1 MRYHRKRS
9 CVPLTIGML
18 CFSIYSIPWLIWT
31 KNAASTPNDQKLI
44 KWYGIG
50 ALIVLF
56 AGTIGGTVFKIKYLE
71 KKLTEEQ
78 LFRLDAYIAAV
89 GVVLMLIIS
98 IVMLMKMYSWK

>member
-1 MRYHRKRS
+1 MKYHRKRS
-9 CVPLTIGML
+9 GIPLSVGML

-31 KNAASTPNDQKLI
+31 KNAAPTPNDQKLI

-71 KKLTEEQ
+71 KKLTKKQ
-78 LFRLDAYIAAV
+78 LFRLDVYIAAV
-89 GVVLMLIIS
+89 GVLVMLIIGS
-98 IVMLMKMYSWK
+98 VMLNKLYA